1 MEYQFNIFDDVR
13 HKVCIRRLHCD
24 DACFWLWKMK
34 TKNNIYISSLASY
47 CSAVLSILK
56 QELDFCGFNWSKG
69 SLIEVALYDRQFFNV
84 CEFTGCFFLGG
95 GGSGIEK
102 IIQCLEIHWVFFFG
116 GGGIRDR
123 KDNYCIITKT
133 VYLYFFRLLT
143 WKKTITVDGNR

>member
-1 MEYQFNIFDDVR
+1 MEYKSNFFDDVR

-69 SLIEVALYDRQFFNV
+69 SSIEVALYDRQFFNV
-84 CEFTGCFFLGG
+84 CEFTGGFFLGG
-95 GGSGIEK
+95 GPGSK
-102 IIQCLEIHWVFFFG
+102 
-116 GGGIRDR
+116 
-123 KDNYCIITKT
+123 
-133 VYLYFFRLLT
+133 RLLYNHKNCLFMIFIGCSHE
-143 WKKTITVDGNR
+143 KKNNNFWRQSVT